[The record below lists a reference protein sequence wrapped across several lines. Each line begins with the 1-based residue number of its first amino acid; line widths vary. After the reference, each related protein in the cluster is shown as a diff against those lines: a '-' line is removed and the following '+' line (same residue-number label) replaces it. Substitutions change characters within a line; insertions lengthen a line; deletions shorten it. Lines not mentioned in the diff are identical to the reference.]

1 MAKLITKGLIGT
13 QDLNLGTGTFTR
25 ATSTGG
31 TQVLNQIN
39 MASFALITP
48 NVNLA
53 GQTAAVGSTLLYAV
67 PSTGAGLYRVTTH
80 LMITTANA
88 STDVITANIASNNGI
103 ISQNFVVGTID
114 SVLSAGNEFQS
125 SRVFYSAASQNINYS
140 TSIASALGTGVYAVR
155 FRLEYLG

>member
-1 MAKLITKGLIGT
+1 MAKIITKGLIGT

-31 TQVLNQIN
+31 TQTLNQIN
-39 MASFALITP
+39 LASFSP
-48 NVNLA
+48 LA
-53 GQTAAVGSTLLYAV
+53 SVSLTGQTAAVGSALLYAV
-67 PSTGAGLYRVTTH
+67 PASGAGLYRVTTH
-80 LMITTANA
+80 LLISTANA
-88 STDVITANIASNNGI
+88 ASDVITANIASNNGI
-103 ISQNFVVGTID
+103 ISQSFVTGVID
-114 SVLSAGNEFQS
+114 SLLSAGNEYQS